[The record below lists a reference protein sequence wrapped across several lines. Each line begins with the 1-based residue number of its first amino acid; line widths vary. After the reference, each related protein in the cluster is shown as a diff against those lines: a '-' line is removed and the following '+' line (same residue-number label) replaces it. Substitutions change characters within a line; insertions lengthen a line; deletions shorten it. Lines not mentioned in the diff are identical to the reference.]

1 MEVSLKY
8 KDDED
13 KTYGVAGMAV
23 GMVIFDGEDL
33 LSQIAI
39 DNEPHNVIEFTGE
52 FYFSGNP
59 HLSPKRAW
67 NQILQHY
74 NLSMAMLIANVMCRS
89 IVMKKK
95 SVTVDIKKAI
105 HKIIEEEGRNSCSLE
120 NDEIDNLFEKNY
132 NYLYRIFSH
141 HGVQSI
147 ISDFVDTLKS
157 KRTLSRNEVLD
168 ELKSLSMI

>member
-8 KDDED
+8 IDEDD

-33 LSQIAI
+33 LSSISI
-39 DNEPHNVIEFTGE
+39 DNNPHKVIEFTGE

-74 NLSMAMLIANVMCRS
+74 NLSMAMLISNIMCRN
-89 IVMKKK
+89 IVMKKI
-95 SVTVDIKKAI
+95 SVASDIRKAI
-105 HKIIEEEGRNSCSLE
+105 YRIIEEEGRKSCSLE
-120 NDEIDNLFEKNY
+120 EDEIDGLFEKNY
-132 NYLYRIFSH
+132 NYLHRIFNH

-147 ISDFVDTLKS
+147 INDFVDTLKTR
-157 KRTLSRNEVLD
+157 RTLSRNEVLE